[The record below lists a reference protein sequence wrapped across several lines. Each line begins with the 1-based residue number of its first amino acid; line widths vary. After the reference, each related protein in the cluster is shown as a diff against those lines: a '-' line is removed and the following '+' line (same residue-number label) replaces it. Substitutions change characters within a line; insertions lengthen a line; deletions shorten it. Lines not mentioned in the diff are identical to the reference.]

1 MVKPVNVRGIIPATV
16 LPMTKDYRMDPAS
29 MKSYYEWLIDQGVC
43 AVAVNADTGEGPHLY
58 PEEKRRVLE
67 KVVEIVSGRVS
78 VIAGLTAAF
87 TDQAVRQAKEAEA
100 IGADGLLMF
109 PIPAFRGKPQDA
121 GQVYAYHA
129 AIADAVDLP
138 MILFQLQD
146 ALGGVEFEVETL
158 LRLSAIENVVAVKEA
173 SFDALKFV
181 RTVAAL
187 GAGPRP
193 ITILTGND
201 NFICESFILGA
212 KGALIGFGTVATSLQ
227 VEAFHAAMENDFA
240 RAMEIGRKIQP
251 LVDATFG
258 PPVRNYRARLK
269 EVLVMQGVIERATVR
284 PPLMPVPDAERA
296 AIRKALEA
304 MELLPARA

>member
-16 LPMTKDYRMDPAS
+16 LPMTQDYRMDPAS

-67 KVVEIVSGRVS
+67 KVVEIVGGRVS

-146 ALGGVEFEVETL
+146 ALGGVEFEMETL

-212 KGALIGFGTVATSLQ
+212 QGALIGFGTVATSLQ
-227 VEAFHAAMENDFA
+227 VEAFHAAVENDFA
-240 RAMEIGRKIQP
+240 RVMEIGRKIQP

-269 EVLVMQGVIERATVR
+269 EVLVMQGVIERAAVR

>member
-1 MVKPVNVRGIIPATV
+1 MVKTVSVRGIIPATV
-16 LPMTKDYRMDPAS
+16 LPMTEECKMDTTS
-29 MKSYYEWLIDQGVC
+29 MKSYYDWLIEQGVC

-58 PEEKRRVLE
+58 PEEKREVLE
-67 KVVEIVSGRVS
+67 KVVEIVNGRVS
-78 VIAGLTAAF
+78 VIAGLTAMF
-87 TDQAVRQAKEAEA
+87 TDQAIQQAKEAEA

-109 PIPAFRGKPQDA
+109 PIPAFRGRPQSTE
-121 GQVYAYHA
+121 QIYAYHA

-138 MILFQLQD
+138 MVLFQLQD
-146 ALGGVEFEVETL
+146 ALGGVEFEDSTL
-158 LRLSAIENVVAVKEA
+158 LRLSTIENVVAIKEA

-187 GAGPRP
+187 NAGPRP
-193 ITILTGND
+193 ITFLTGND

-212 KGALIGFGTVATSLQ
+212 QGALIGFGTVATSLQ
-227 VEAFHAAMENDFA
+227 VEAFHAAMEKDFIKT
-240 RAMEIGRKIQP
+240 MEVGRKIQP

-284 PPLMPVPDAERA
+284 PPLMPVSDEERE
-296 AIRKALEA
+296 AIRQALER
-304 MELLPARA
+304 MELLPAKA

>member
-1 MVKPVNVRGIIPATV
+1 MVKAVNVRGIIPATV
-16 LPMTKDYRMDPAS
+16 LPMTDEGEMDPAS
-29 MKSYYEWLIDQGVC
+29 LKSYYDWLIDQGVC

-58 PEEKRRVLE
+58 PEEKRQVLE
-67 KVVEIVSGRVS
+67 KVVEVVGGRVS
-78 VIAGLTAAF
+78 VIAGLTAMF
-87 TDQAVRQAKEAEA
+87 TDQAVQQAKEAEA

-121 GQVYAYHA
+121 EQIYAYHA

-146 ALGGVEFEVETL
+146 ALGGVEFEVDTL
-158 LRLSAIENVVAVKEA
+158 LRLSAIENAVAIKEA

-187 GAGPRP
+187 NAGPRP

-212 KGALIGFGTVATSLQ
+212 QGALIGFGTVATSLQ
-227 VEAFHAAMENDFA
+227 VEAFHAAMEKDFTKTI
-240 RAMEIGRKIQP
+240 EIGRKIQP

-269 EVLVMQGVIERATVR
+269 EVLVMQGIIERAAVR
-284 PPLMPVPDAERA
+284 PPMVPVSDAERE
-296 AIRKALEA
+296 AIRQALEK

>member
-29 MKSYYEWLIDQGVC
+29 MKCYYEWLIDQGVC

-67 KVVEIVSGRVS
+67 KVVEIVSSRVS

-181 RTVAAL
+181 RTVAVL

-240 RAMEIGRKIQP
+240 RVMEIGRKIQP

>member
-240 RAMEIGRKIQP
+240 RVMEIGRKIQP

>member
-16 LPMTKDYRMDPAS
+16 LPMTDDCKMDPAS
-29 MKSYYEWLIDQGVC
+29 MKSYYDWLIDQGVC

-67 KVVEIVSGRVS
+67 KVVEIVDGRVS
-78 VIAGLTAAF
+78 VIAGLTAMF
-87 TDQAVRQAKEAEA
+87 TEAAIEQAREAEA
-100 IGADGLLMF
+100 VGADGLLMF
-109 PIPAFRGKPQDA
+109 PIPAFRGKPQDKK
-121 GQVYAYHA
+121 QIYAYHA

-138 MILFQLQD
+138 MVLFQLQD
-146 ALGGVEFEVETL
+146 ALGGVEFEDETL
-158 LRLSAIENVVAVKEA
+158 LRLCEIENVVAVKEA

-187 GAGPRP
+187 GAAPRP
-193 ITILTGND
+193 PVILTGND

-212 KGALIGFGTVATSLQ
+212 KGALIGFGTVATALQ
-227 VEAFHAAMENDFA
+227 VEAFHAAMENDFNTVK
-240 RAMEIGRKIQP
+240 EIGRKIQP

-269 EVLVMQGVIERATVR
+269 EVLAMQGVIERAAVR
-284 PPLMPVPDAERA
+284 PPLMAVSDAERE
-296 AIRKALEA
+296 AIRQALET
-304 MELLPARA
+304 MELLPART

>member
-29 MKSYYEWLIDQGVC
+29 MKCYYEWLIDQGVC